1 MGKDINDGAEV
12 PEVVQ
17 DVTFDKKDIAHVER
31 TLSGTD
37 EKGDHANYDRID
49 DEVAKYANASGDAI
63 IITEE
68 ENKRLKSLI
77 DRRVLPIMMF
87 TYFLQALD
95 KGTMSFTSIMGI
107 RDDIPILLKS
117 SYVSQSSYP
126 VCTIPNVSPVGVAH
140 HLYIHRCSCCRI
152 PNELD
157 YPARACR
164 KIPGFQHPSMEY
176 YSLLP
181 RSVLQFPSFDR
192 RSYLAWCFRGCMPA
206 RFPYYEF
213 DLVQARGTGTGR
225 QLLVYDEWRTANLR
239 WPAGL
244 RFLSHQASKLQA
256 QPGNSFP
263 AVVAGYF
270 YHLRIVLL
278 LVGNLCSLLAAW

>member
-1 MGKDINDGAEV
+1 MGKGINDSAEV
-12 PEVVQ
+12 PEVAHDATV
-17 DVTFDKKDIAHVER
+17 DKKDITHVER

-37 EKGDHANYDRID
+37 EKGDHVNYDRID

-77 DRRVLPIMMF
+77 DKRVLPIMMF

-126 VCTIPNVSPVGVAH
+126 ICSIPNVSPVGVAY
-140 HLYIHRCSCCRI
+140 HLYIYRCSHCRI
-152 PNELD
+152 SNELD
-157 YPARACR
+157 HPARARR

-181 RSVLQFPSFDR
+181 RSVLQLSSFDW
-192 RSYLAWCFRGCMPA
+192 RSYLAWYFRGCVPA
-206 RFPYYEF
+206 RFPDYEF
-213 DLVQARGTGTGR
+213 DLVQA
-225 QLLVYDEWRTANLR
+225 
-239 WPAGL
+239 
-244 RFLSHQASKLQA
+244 
-256 QPGNSFP
+256 
-263 AVVAGYF
+263 
-270 YHLRIVLL
+270 
-278 LVGNLCSLLAAW
+278 